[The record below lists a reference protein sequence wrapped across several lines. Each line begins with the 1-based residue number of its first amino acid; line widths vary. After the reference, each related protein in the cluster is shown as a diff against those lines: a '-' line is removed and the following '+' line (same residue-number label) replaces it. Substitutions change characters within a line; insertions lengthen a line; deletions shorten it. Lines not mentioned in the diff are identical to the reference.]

1 MKSFLRQWLYIIHIY
16 FCKCICNVWNI
27 KCHPWNPVIAWCCFP
42 GMLSSLYSEFVLQ
55 CVLRAVTERFAVP
68 ELLTYKKD
76 KRVHVM
82 RTHKSWILYN
92 FPKSVMTHCYIFRLR
107 LPPWNVIYSKTI
119 GHNCTLIT
127 INCFGWY
134 HSTTPA
140 LKWKPA
146 YDDASIILH
155 RRVRNIFLNISK
167 FDNIIQIFSDLQ
179 IANTSQF

>member
-42 GMLSSLYSEFVLQ
+42 GTLSSLYSEFVLQ
-55 CVLRAVTERFAVP
+55 CVFRAVTECFAVP

-82 RTHKSWILYN
+82 RTHKSWILH
-92 FPKSVMTHCYIFRLR
+92 KSVMTNCYIFRLR

-119 GHNCTLIT
+119 GNNCTLIT
-127 INCFGWY
+127 TNCFGWY

-146 YDDASIILH
+146 YGDASIS
-155 RRVRNIFLNISK
+155 SK
-167 FDNIIQIFSDLQ
+167 YFS
-179 IANTSQF
+179 